1 MLQCFFESL
10 ENVDFSFSNMKSTCL
25 KSSAKTLQYQLE
37 ISTMKTEENA
47 PVTVPF
53 SLFIVNFEHY
63 IVFDVDLELCD
74 ERWLVKDDFLK
85 KCEKQ
90 VQRGVFILTKLLQL
104 MVIETL
110 LEQFWV
116 NTYIC
121 VNLMFK

>member
-1 MLQCFFESL
+1 
-10 ENVDFSFSNMKSTCL
+10 MKSTCL

-47 PVTVPF
+47 LVTVPF

-90 VQRGVFILTKLLQL
+90 VRRGVLFLTKLLQL

-116 NTYIC
+116 NTCIC

>member
-1 MLQCFFESL
+1 M
-10 ENVDFSFSNMKSTCL
+10 VGK
-25 KSSAKTLQYQLE
+25 
-37 ISTMKTEENA
+37 
-47 PVTVPF
+47 
-53 SLFIVNFEHY
+53 
-63 IVFDVDLELCD
+63 
-74 ERWLVKDDFLK
+74 KDDFLK

-90 VQRGVFILTKLLQL
+90 VQKGVFFLTKLLQL